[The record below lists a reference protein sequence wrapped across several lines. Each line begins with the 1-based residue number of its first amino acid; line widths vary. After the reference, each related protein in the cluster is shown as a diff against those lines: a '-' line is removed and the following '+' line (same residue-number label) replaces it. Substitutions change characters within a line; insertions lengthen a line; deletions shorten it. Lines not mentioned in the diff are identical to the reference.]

1 MLMNSK
7 TYGDIAELAVAA
19 KLAKMGYIV
28 SRPLSDNAPYDL
40 IIDKNGTLQKVQ
52 VKARKSRKGCVFVE
66 LYSNTTSGSRMYQK
80 KDFDIL
86 AIYHIETGDI
96 ALVDHNE
103 INTKQLILQIGSSKR
118 FSKNSPS
125 MKFFED
131 YSQGLL

>member
-1 MLMNSK
+1 MNSK

-19 KLAKMGYIV
+19 KLAKLGYIV

-52 VKARKSRKGCVFVE
+52 VKARTTRKGRVQVE
-66 LYSNTTSGSRMYQK
+66 MYTSMVNYTRKYNK
-80 KDFDIL
+80 ADFDIL
-86 AIYHIETGDI
+86 AVYQIETGNI
-96 ALVDHNE
+96 AFVKHND
-103 INTKQLILQIGSSKR
+103 INTTQVILQIDNSKR
-118 FSKNSPS
+118 FSKNAPS